1 MKRRLSRLAFGML
14 EIAFTLVFLSA
25 VAHHVGRLDFKPL
38 AAMTVPLL
46 VVFYGFASVLFVRGR
61 ALLPGPWQTRSLYAA
76 EKAMQATAWYLLGI
90 ILGAVAYALLRR
102 IGMEADLRLLLFV
115 LPYAF
120 MQTGLIF
127 FMRALWAIAP
137 DFFAGAGM
145 LAMARRVSA
154 ASATINRDVA

>member
-1 MKRRLSRLAFGML
+1 MNRRLSRLAFGML

-76 EKAMQATAWYLLGI
+76 
-90 ILGAVAYALLRR
+90 V
-102 IGMEADLRLLLFV
+102 EADLRLPLFV

-120 MQTGLIF
+120 MQAGLIF

>member
-1 MKRRLSRLAFGML
+1 MRLRLSRLALGTL
-14 EIAFTLVFLSA
+14 ETAFTLVFLSA
-25 VAHHVGRLDFKPL
+25 VAHHLARLDFKPL
-38 AAMTVPLL
+38 VAMTVPLL

-61 ALLPGPWQTRSLYAA
+61 ALVPGPWQTRSLYAA

-90 ILGAVAYALLRR
+90 ILGAVAYALLKR
-102 IGMEADLRLLLFV
+102 IGMEPDLRLLLFV

-120 MQTGLIF
+120 MQVGLLF

-137 DFFAGAGM
+137 DLFARSSM

-154 ASATINRDVA
+154 AGARIDRNAA